1 MNRTARW
8 RYGLIFLLVLLGVV
22 YALPNIYG
30 EDYAVQLSRKK
41 SVTGVTLDVTK
52 KQLES
57 DIKAALK
64 APSQKPKKILEFR
77 LAKSKKGPN
86 GFIAQKFNANEPCP
100 SAYPMRYEDPDG
112 SGEFVCLSKMPI
124 LTDSDIKD
132 ATAGRSQ
139 LYSYPIVSIS
149 ASGSNLP
156 LFERATADNIGQPL
170 ATVYLDKK
178 AQTGTSDQGKMN
190 SGLALADG
198 SVISIAKINYGLSS
212 QFEITFGSNSNFSQA
227 QALAQ
232 RLKDGAKLRAAL
244 KAGAISYKKI
254 IIPTEKGDAK
264 QGDAIVDGDP
274 IIVLNNSKDQIRAQ
288 AAISQALS
296 NQYAVSMTS
305 ISKMP
310 SFLSSLGA
318 KPMSLGLDLRGGIHF
333 LLEIDQK
340 KIQQDQN
347 QADRQQIQNM
357 LHATN
362 GQEKSADGKRQRYIK
377 YKAMPSPQQL
387 GNKKD
392 GSNFDTIEIQFDN
405 TKNLDDAYT
414 RLQQPS
420 LTNGYTIT
428 KNTSKMSLLL
438 IQNREQLD
446 RKVDSM
452 INQNIETLTNKI
464 NRMGVAEPAIQRQGK
479 DAISVDLPGAT
490 DMAQAKKSIGTMAT
504 VEFRLAKSKP
514 NVGRTGFSRELFSA
528 NEPCPYAYPKRYEDP
543 DGSGEFVCLSNM
555 PILTGNDIKDA
566 TAGRS
571 QQNNSPIVS
580 ISASGSN
587 LPLFERA
594 TANNIG
600 QPLATV
606 YSERKAQA
614 GTSDQRQMNSGL
626 ALADG
631 SVISIA
637 KINSRL
643 SSQFEITFGPNSNF
657 SQAMTL
663 AQQLRSG
670 AYATPPRIVQEQRLG
685 PSLGKA
691 NIDRGV
697 WSCLIGSLMVIVFMA
712 LYYRVFGLIANLA
725 LVLNVVFVV
734 AIMSLLGATMTLPGI
749 AGIILTVGMAVDANV
764 LINERIRE
772 EIRNGL
778 SVQPAIKAGYER
790 AFSTIVDANVTTL
803 LVACILYGLGTGS
816 VKGFAVTLT
825 IGLLTS
831 MFTSIFFTRAI
842 VNLIFG
848 RNKSGFISIGM
859 SKKSFRTKGA
869 K

>member
-8 RYGLIFLLVLLGVV
+8 RYGLILLLVLLGVV

-57 DIKAALK
+57 DIKTALK
-64 APSQKPKKILEFR
+64 APSQKPEKILEFR
-77 LAKSKKGPN
+77 LAATSKLPN
-86 GFIAQKFNANEPCP
+86 QSTYKLRTFTPSQSCPADFSKRYSNPDLAQ
-100 SAYPMRYEDPDG
+100 PDT
-112 SGEFVCLSKMPI
+112 FVCLSNK
-124 LTDSDIKD
+124 LLLSDSDISD
-132 ATAGRSQ
+132 ASAGKGANNS
-139 LYSYPIVSIS
+139 PKVTIDV
-149 ASGSNLP
+149 SGSSAPILLRMTQN
-156 LFERATADNIGQPL
+156 NIGKPL
-170 ATVYLDKK
+170 AVVYFNSNNK
-178 AQTGTSDQGKMN
+178 AATK
-190 SGLALADG
+190 G
-198 SVISIAKINYGLSS
+198 SLTSIANINSALSG
-212 QFEITFGSNSNFSQA
+212 QFQITLGSNSNFSQA

-254 IIPTEKGDAK
+254 IIPTEKEDAK
-264 QGDAIVDGDP
+264 QGEAIVDGDP
-274 IIVLNNSKDQIRAQ
+274 IIVLKNSKDQIRAQ
-288 AAISQALS
+288 AALSQTLS

-420 LTNGYTIT
+420 LTNSYSIT
-428 KNTSKMSLLL
+428 KNISKLSLLL

-514 NVGRTGFSRELFSA
+514 NVGTTGFSRELFSA
-528 NEPCPYAYPKRYEDP
+528 NEPCPYAYPKRYKDP
-543 DGSGEFVCLSNM
+543 NGSGEFVCLSNM

-566 TAGRS
+566 TAGRD

-614 GTSDQRQMNSGL
+614 GTSGEEQMNSGL

-637 KINSRL
+637 NIKSAL
-643 SSQFEITFGPNSNF
+643 SGQFQITFGSNSNF
-657 SQAMTL
+657 SQALTL

-685 PSLGKA
+685 PSLGQA

-778 SVQPAIKAGYER
+778 SIQPAIKAGYER

-859 SKKSFRTKGA
+859 SKKWFKTKGA